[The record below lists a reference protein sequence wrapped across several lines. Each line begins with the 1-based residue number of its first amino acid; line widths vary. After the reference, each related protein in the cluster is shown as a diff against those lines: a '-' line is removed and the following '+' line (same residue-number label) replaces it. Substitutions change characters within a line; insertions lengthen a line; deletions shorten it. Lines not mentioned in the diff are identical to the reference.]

1 MAYRSCLTLFC
12 NNCNTAL
19 ATSDILML
27 ATIPPTQSHLAIKK
41 DQEDKAYE
49 KIRKIPNPDPKKAS
63 FCPYKILCKQ
73 CNDYPVGTIS
83 LIEGNTLICFKIEN
97 VHFKRGYEEIKG
109 KRLKQIKDKLLQY
122 GLEVVNVSQLRE
134 AFSRAVNV
142 THTPAEPMVYCD
154 LDKLTTEDILS
165 FTKQVP
171 RGYQRELF
179 LQALRG
185 NTLVYLP
192 TGSGKTLI
200 AAMVLS
206 CMKKLN
212 PNKLMVFLVDR
223 IPLVYQQSDYIKS
236 QVPDLRVEILAGDVG
251 RFPGDKSRWIATVQ
265 ALTENKIDLLVMTH
279 QILLNLMADDCPVLR
294 MSDVSVLVF
303 DEAHHCLGNHC
314 YNQIMR
320 DFYKVTINSRK
331 PLVLALTASPAGAD
345 TPQVTTTKLEELLSN
360 LCACARMPS
369 RSTDLEAYWNRPET
383 TYEMVSLNTKQQ
395 LLQSFVETYL
405 TSLTVQI
412 EAELKC
418 PRALDKL
425 RVLTPNYRGALRKL
439 IERCYGDKNRVK
451 GLALGEHAMHM
462 LSVIEVNNIL
472 GNEYAVD
479 CLVECIKQLRTA
491 TSPMEQLKKKLIGSS
506 EQLRVL
512 ESSIASLKRASS
524 LFSCSDRYQHLT
536 KELQNF
542 IHRVERDE
550 TSRGIIFVKMRK
562 TAYKLCE
569 RLRQEPGIS
578 KRLNPAFLVG
588 HGQGS
593 DGMDWRGEQEEI
605 LKKFRS
611 GEVKLLVSTS
621 VLEEGLDVPVCNLV
635 IRFDSALTLRALVQS
650 RGRAS
655 RRPDSRFV
663 VICSDPKEQTNA
675 FDAIRKEQNM
685 EQAMRRQQ
693 YSITRSL
700 QAVLFGCEMKKPDL
714 SQPSHPVEP
723 PSMTCAE
730 HEPEPEAEEDDDMEN
745 EYSVETMTIH
755 DRGESLASGGPRK
768 RRKKHIPNVR
778 IAIHNVVLGGNN
790 SKEVGQLTE
799 YFERYFEV
807 KSLHTENVGAGV
819 PGVGGA
825 SRKDNTPER
834 SLFSAVIRLQLEP
847 LEDQRFRT
855 KETFFTHIVQ
865 SWCSRPMA
873 LRSQTEKLWLR
884 RDEPSRNRNY
894 SKPVLVIKPDA
905 MFLGYFLN
913 QAHFCVHWPFNSAKL
928 ENIRVAFEHD
938 LRTML
943 ICFTVPNPSSQWKA
957 DLYKLQVR
965 YSELQE
971 FVLVDKRSSSSSH
984 EILFTLTHPPR
995 IFKAKN
1001 FIKKEQ
1007 DDDENDFEE
1016 WYFEE
1021 NDYDFDYARDFADE
1035 FSSDSEGDEATSEV
1049 GRNSADSSENAD
1061 DDHEALLTSSD
1072 VASIDDV
1079 VNWERVTEIEDSGGA
1094 FGSCWA
1100 YNLKFKASAWK
1111 EIKEVLRSIAK
1122 YDKKSFYV
1130 SMRKSFRRLP
1140 EVDIPKELPFRVKYA
1155 AQCVLNSFP
1164 FVKGRITAK
1173 FATLLGSKPEQV
1185 TLVALE
1191 RLAAALRRNS
1201 FCDPET
1207 KLGTLLDE
1215 MNFKAGGIPKQ
1226 LLPTQ
1231 CAMIKRMVITPTR
1244 LLFYTPEVMSKNRV
1258 LRQYN
1263 TDQFLCVNVRDED
1276 FSKISA
1282 AGGSIDHVLERV
1294 KRTLNS
1300 EVIAGGDVFLYLGSS
1315 NSQLRNHGCWFVRPS
1330 PYPDEIR
1337 EWMGD
1342 FSKIRY

>member
-1 MAYRSCLTLFC
+1 MAYRSCLTLYC
-12 NNCNTAL
+12 NHCSTVL
-19 ATSDILML
+19 ATSDMLML
-27 ATIPPTQSHLAIKK
+27 ATIPPTQTHVAIRKEREE
-41 DQEDKAYE
+41 QAYAE
-49 KIRKIPNPDPKKAS
+49 KIRKIPNPDPKKAA

-73 CNDYPVGTIS
+73 CNDYVGTIS
-83 LIEGNTLICFKIEN
+83 VVQENTLICFKIEN
-97 VHFKRGYEEIKG
+97 VHFKRGYEEIRG
-109 KRLKQIKDKLLQY
+109 KRLKQVKDKLLRS

-134 AFSRAVNV
+134 TVSVSQNV
-142 THTPAEPMVYCD
+142 APSEPLVYCD
-154 LDKLTTEDILS
+154 INSLTREEILS
-165 FTKQVP
+165 LTKQFP
-171 RGYQRELF
+171 REYQRELF
-179 LQALRG
+179 LHALHG

-212 PNKLMVFLVDR
+212 PKKLMVFLVDR

-236 QVPDLRVEILAGDVG
+236 QVPDLRVEILAGDIG

-265 ALTENKIDLLVMTH
+265 ALSENKIDLLVMTH
-279 QILLNLMADDCPVLR
+279 QILLNLMADDRAVVR
-294 MSDVSVLVF
+294 MSDISVLVF

-320 DFYKVTINSRK
+320 DYYKATSNRFK
-331 PLVLALTASPAGAD
+331 PLVLALTASPAGGD
-345 TPQVTTTKLEELLSN
+345 TPQATSKRLEELLSN
-360 LCACARMPS
+360 LCVCARMPL
-369 RSTDLEAYWNRPET
+369 RSTDLEEYWNRPET
-383 TYEMVSLNTKQQ
+383 AYEVVSMNTKQQ
-395 LLQSFVETYL
+395 LFQSFVESYL
-405 TSLTVQI
+405 TSLRGQI
-412 EAELKC
+412 ETEANC
-418 PRALDKL
+418 PRALEKL
-425 RVLTPNYRGALRKL
+425 HVLTPNYRGALRKL
-439 IERCYGDKNRVK
+439 IERCCGDKNRVK

-472 GNEYAVD
+472 GDEYAVE
-479 CLVECIKQLRTA
+479 CLEECIRQLQTA

-506 EQLRVL
+506 EQLMVL
-512 ESSIASLKRASS
+512 QSSIANLRRVSRFFSS
-524 LFSCSDRYQHLT
+524 SDRYQHLT

-542 IHRVERDE
+542 IYRVERDE

-569 RLRQEPGIS
+569 RLRQETGIAE
-578 KRLNPAFLVG
+578 KLNPAFLVG

-635 IRFDSALTLRALVQS
+635 IRFDSALTLRALVQT

-663 VICSDPKEQTNA
+663 VICSDSEEQGDA
-675 FDAIRKEQNM
+675 FGAIRKEQNM
-685 EQAMRRQQ
+685 EQAMRLRQ
-693 YSITRSL
+693 YSGRLT
-700 QAVLFGCEMKKPDL
+700 QAVSFGCQMKKPDL
-714 SQPSHPVEP
+714 SQSSRPVEP
-723 PSMTCAE
+723 PSMAYVE
-730 HEPEPEAEEDDDMEN
+730 QEMEPEIEDDGMEN

-768 RRKKHIPNVR
+768 RRKKKVPNVR
-778 IAIHNVVLGGNN
+778 IAIHNVTLGRKS
-790 SKEVGQLTE
+790 SKEIGQLTE
-799 YFERYFEV
+799 YFEKYFEV
-807 KSLHTENVGAGV
+807 KSLTTENVESGT
-819 PGVGGA
+819 PGVGA
-825 SRKDNTPER
+825 SPSKEDTSER
-834 SLFSAVIRLQLEP
+834 SLQSSVLHLQLEP
-847 LEDQRFRT
+847 LEDQRFRS
-855 KETFFTHIVQ
+855 KEKFFTHVVQ
-865 SWCSRPMA
+865 SWCSRPNSF
-873 LRSQTEKLWLR
+873 RSQTEKLWLR
-884 RDEPSRNRNY
+884 RDETLQNQKY

-913 QAHFCVHWPFNSAKL
+913 QAHFCIHWPFNSAKL

-943 ICFTVPNPSSQWKA
+943 ICFTVPNPLSLWKA

-971 FVLVDKRSSSSSH
+971 FLLVDKRSSSSTH
-984 EILFTLTHPPR
+984 EIFISLRHPPR

-1007 DDDENDFEE
+1007 DDEEENDFEE

-1021 NDYDFDYARDFADE
+1021 NDYDFDFDDVRGFDDD
-1035 FSSDSEGDEATSEV
+1035 FSSDSEDDQAASEV
-1049 GRNSADSSENAD
+1049 GRNSADSSAED
-1061 DDHEALLTSSD
+1061 DREALLTSSD

-1079 VNWERVTEIEDSGGA
+1079 VNWERVTEIQDSGEA
-1094 FGSCWA
+1094 FGLCCA
-1100 YNLKFKASAWK
+1100 YNFTFKPSAWE
-1111 EIKEVLRSIAK
+1111 EIKEVLSSIAK
-1122 YDKKSFYV
+1122 YDKKAFYL

-1140 EVDIPKELPFRVKYA
+1140 EVDIPRVLPFYVKYA

-1164 FVKGRITAK
+1164 FVKGRITTK
-1173 FATLLGSKPEQV
+1173 FATLLGSKPEKV
-1185 TLVALE
+1185 ALVALE
-1191 RLAAALRRNS
+1191 RLAAALQKNS
-1201 FCDPET
+1201 FCDPEA
-1207 KLGTLLDE
+1207 KLETLLDE
-1215 MNFKAGGIPKQ
+1215 MNFKSGGIPKQ

-1263 TDQFLCVNVRDED
+1263 TDQLLCVNVRDED
-1276 FSKISA
+1276 FSKLSA
-1282 AGGSIDHVLERV
+1282 AGGGIDHVLERV
-1294 KRTLNS
+1294 RRVLES
-1300 EVIAGGDVFLYLGSS
+1300 GVIAGGDRFLYLGSS

-1330 PYPDEIR
+1330 PHPDEIR

>member
-1 MAYRSCLTLFC
+1 MAYRSCLLTLYC
-12 NNCNTAL
+12 NHCSTVL
-19 ATSDILML
+19 ATPDMLML
-27 ATIPPTQSHLAIKK
+27 ATVPPTQTHVAIKK
-41 DQEDKAYE
+41 DKEEQAYAE
-49 KIRKIPNPDPKKAS
+49 KIRKIPNPDPKRAA
-63 FCPYKILCKQ
+63 FCPYKILCKH
-73 CNDYPVGTIS
+73 CNDYVGTIS
-83 LIEGNTLICFKIEN
+83 IVEENTLICFKIEN
-97 VHFKRGYEEIKG
+97 VHFKRGYEEIRG
-109 KRLKQIKDKLLQY
+109 KKLKQIKDKLLQY

-134 AFSRAVNV
+134 TVSQAVKKNY
-142 THTPAEPMVYCD
+142 TPPEPLVYCD
-154 LDKLTTEDILS
+154 INLTTEEILY
-165 FTKQVP
+165 FIKQVP
-171 RGYQRELF
+171 REYQRELF
-179 LQALRG
+179 LHALRG

-212 PNKLMVFLVDR
+212 PRKLMVFLVDR

-236 QVPDLRVEILAGDVG
+236 QVPDLRVEILAGDIE
-251 RFPGDKSRWIATVQ
+251 RFPGDKSRRIANVL
-265 ALTENKIDLLVMTH
+265 ALSENKIDLLVMTH
-279 QILLNLMADDCPVLR
+279 QILLNLMAGDQSVVR
-294 MSDVSVLVF
+294 MSDISVLVF
-303 DEAHHCLGNHC
+303 DEAHHCLGNHP

-320 DFYKVTINSRK
+320 DFYKATSNRFK

-345 TPQVTTTKLEELLSN
+345 TPQSTSNRLEELLSN
-360 LCACARMPS
+360 LCACARMPL
-369 RSTDLEAYWNRPET
+369 RSTDLEMYWNRPET
-383 TYEMVSLNTKQQ
+383 AYELVSMNTKQQ
-395 LLQSFVETYL
+395 LLQSFVESYL
-405 TSLTVQI
+405 TSLAMQI
-412 EAELKC
+412 ETEAKF

-425 RVLTPNYRGALRKL
+425 NVLKPNYRGALRKL
-439 IERCYGDKNRVK
+439 IERCYNDKNRVK

-472 GNEYAVD
+472 GNEYAVE
-479 CLVECIKQLRTA
+479 CLKECIRQLRSA

-506 EQLRVL
+506 EKLLVL
-512 ESSIASLKRASS
+512 ESSIASLRRVSS
-524 LFSCSDRYQHLT
+524 FFSSSDRYQHLT
-536 KELQNF
+536 KELRNF
-542 IHRVERDE
+542 IRQVERDE

-562 TAYKLCE
+562 TAYKLSE
-569 RLRQEPGIS
+569 RLRQETGIAE
-578 KRLNPAFLVG
+578 RLNPAFLVG

-663 VICSDPKEQTNA
+663 VICSDSDERGNA
-675 FDAIRKEQNM
+675 LGAITREQNM
-685 EQAMRRQQ
+685 EHAMRLQQ
-693 YSITRSL
+693 YSSRLT
-700 QAVLFGCEMKKPDL
+700 QAVSFGCQMKKPDL
-714 SQPSHPVEP
+714 RQRSHPVEP
-723 PSMTCAE
+723 PSMVCAE
-730 HEPEPEAEEDDDMEN
+730 QELEPEAEDDDMEN

-768 RRKKHIPNVR
+768 RRKKKVPSVR
-778 IAIHNVVLGGNN
+778 IAIHNVILGRTN
-790 SKEVGQLTE
+790 SKEIGELTE

-807 KSLHTENVGAGV
+807 KSLTTENAEAGA
-819 PGVGGA
+819 PGVGA
-825 SRKDNTPER
+825 SPSKESTTER
-834 SLFSAVIRLQLEP
+834 SLQSSVLRLQLEP
-847 LEDQRFRT
+847 LEDQRFRS
-855 KETFFTHIVQ
+855 KEKFFTHVVQ
-865 SWCSRPMA
+865 SWCSRPRS
-873 LRSQTEKLWLR
+873 LRSQTERLWLR
-884 RDEPSRNRNY
+884 RDETSQNQKY

-913 QAHFCVHWPFNSAKL
+913 QAHFCIHWPFNSAKL

-943 ICFTVPNPSSQWKA
+943 ICFTVPNPFSQWKA

-971 FVLVDKRSSSSSH
+971 FVLVDKRSSSSTH
-984 EILFTLTHPPR
+984 EIFISLRHPPR

-1007 DDDENDFEE
+1007 DDDDNDFEE

-1021 NDYDFDYARDFADE
+1021 NDYDFDFDDFRGFDDE
-1035 FSSDSEGDEATSEV
+1035 FSSDSEDDQPVTEV
-1049 GRNSADSSENAD
+1049 SRNSADSSAED
-1061 DDHEALLTSSD
+1061 DREALLTSSD

-1079 VNWERVTEIEDSGGA
+1079 VNWERVTEIEDSGDA
-1094 FGSCWA
+1094 FGLCWA
-1100 YNLKFKASAWK
+1100 YNFTFKASAWE

-1122 YDKKSFYV
+1122 YDKKSFYL
-1130 SMRKSFRRLP
+1130 SIRKSFKRLP
-1140 EVDIPKELPFRVKYA
+1140 EVNIPNELPFRVKYA
-1155 AQCVLNSFP
+1155 TQCVLNSFP
-1164 FVKGRITAK
+1164 YVKGRITAN
-1173 FATLLGSKPEQV
+1173 FAALLGSKPEKV
-1185 TLVALE
+1185 SLIALE
-1191 RLAAALRRNS
+1191 RLAAALQKNS
-1201 FCDPET
+1201 FCDPEA
-1207 KLGTLLDE
+1207 KLETLLDE
-1215 MNFKAGGIPKQ
+1215 MNFKPGGIPKQ
-1226 LLPTQ
+1226 LLPAQ

-1276 FSKISA
+1276 FSKLSA
-1282 AGGSIDHVLERV
+1282 AGGGIDHVLERV
-1294 KRTLNS
+1294 RRTLDS
-1300 EVIAGGDVFLYLGSS
+1300 GVIAGGDRFLYLGSS

-1330 PYPDEIR
+1330 PHPDEIR